1 MVHRWVP
8 EFPRQLH
15 PLAVALWLG
24 AGYIALCATYVAL
37 SSLFASR
44 MTGDVG
50 RLARLEIV
58 KGVLFVVLTGIAFV
72 VFAFALLRRIATQA
86 ERLDAQRDALLEADR
101 RALAGALSAA
111 IAHDVNNILTV
122 ANLHLDGVIES
133 DDLTARHRPTLERI
147 AGTLQDL
154 GKLSHRLLELGS
166 KDRPSAGGASSD
178 VARVIARAV
187 ELARVH
193 PRVRD
198 CRLTTRI
205 PAGGPVV
212 GVSEA
217 ALGRAVLNLILNAAD
232 ATEGRGRIEVRVSE
246 AGEFAHIEVH
256 DDGPGVPK
264 ELRDDV
270 FQPFFTTKW
279 EGTGLGLVSVRA
291 VAAESGGAVSIVDS
305 PLGGAAFV
313 IDLPRVRSVVPA

>member
-1 MVHRWVP
+1 
-8 EFPRQLH
+8 
-15 PLAVALWLG
+15 VARS
-24 AGYIALCATYVAL
+24 GYIALCATYVAL

-86 ERLDAQRDALLEADR
+86 ERLDRPARRVAR
-101 RALAGALSAA
+101 GGSRALAGALSAA

-147 AGTLQDL
+147 GRTLQDL

-217 ALGRAVLNLILNAAD
+217 ALGRA
-232 ATEGRGRIEVRVSE
+232 S
-246 AGEFAHIEVH
+246 
-256 DDGPGVPK
+256 
-264 ELRDDV
+264 
-270 FQPFFTTKW
+270 
-279 EGTGLGLVSVRA
+279 
-291 VAAESGGAVSIVDS
+291 
-305 PLGGAAFV
+305 
-313 IDLPRVRSVVPA
+313 